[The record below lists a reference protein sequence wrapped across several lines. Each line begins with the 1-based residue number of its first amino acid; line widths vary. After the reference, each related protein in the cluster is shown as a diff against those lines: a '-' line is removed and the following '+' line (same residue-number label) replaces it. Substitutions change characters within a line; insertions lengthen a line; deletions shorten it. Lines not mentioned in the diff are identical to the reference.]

1 MASRSTQVK
10 YLAIYQ
16 KIKQQILD
24 GEYKINE
31 KIPSSPILAEKFGV
45 ASLTIKKALDL
56 LVRDG
61 YIIRRRGSGTVV
73 QDWHQ
78 QEKARMI
85 QTLIGTKAVYGS
97 EVESKIIEFAI
108 IGADETMARK
118 LGIAAGDFIYKII
131 RLRIIHGIPTIM
143 EHTWMPISVIPGVD
157 VTVLEQSIYSHI
169 QNKLGLQ
176 VGTSIVRV
184 KGIRPDDREKQF
196 LDVTDQDYLMRV
208 EQVAYLTDGRT
219 FEYSYADHLPETFEF
234 ETVIT
239 AKNYKES

>member
-1 MASRSTQVK
+1 MASGSTQVK

-118 LGIAAGDFIYKII
+118 LGIAVGDFIYKII

>member
-1 MASRSTQVK
+1 MASGSTQVK

-31 KIPSSPILAEKFGV
+31 KIPSSPMLAEKFGV

-157 VTVLEQSIYSHI
+157 VSVLEQSIYSHI

-196 LDVTDQDYLMRV
+196 LDVTDQDFLMRV

>member
-1 MASRSTQVK
+1 MASGSTQVK

>member
-1 MASRSTQVK
+1 MASGSTQVK

-24 GEYKINE
+24 SEYKINE

-45 ASLTIKKALDL
+45 SSLTIKKALDL

-196 LDVTDQDYLMRV
+196 LDVTDQDFLMRV